1 MMKIV
6 TTLSAVLLAVSFAA
20 TANAATKSTSK
31 SEARQHIAQREAAC
45 KEQAAKKVSA
55 IHFIKRRELVNN
67 CMGRTA
73 QAKVVKTHSTKAMAS
88 QKKAPP
94 VTTGQS
100 VK

>member
-1 MMKIV
+1 MKRIM
-6 TTLSAVLLAVSFAA
+6 TTLSAAVLAVSFAA

-45 KEQAAKKVSA
+45 KEQVSKKVSA
-55 IHFIKRRELVNN
+55 IHFIKRHELVNN

-73 QAKVVKTHSTKAMAS
+73 QAKVARTHHTKAIAS
-88 QKKAPP
+88 HKKAEPT
-94 VTTGQS
+94 TTGQS